1 MSLISTVFLGALKFT
16 FAISLSS
23 MSARCAEG
31 TEKYVEGKHS
41 FVPASGFVPNK
52 ETAMKIAEAVWLPI
66 YGKEV
71 LDHEKPFEATLEG
84 DLWHV
89 EGFLPEGWKGGV
101 AEIEINKSD
110 GKVSR
115 VSHGK

>member
-1 MSLISTVFLGALKFT
+1 MSLINKVFLGVLAFT
-16 FAISLSS
+16 FVTSLSS

-31 TEKYVEGKHS
+31 TEKFVEGKHS
-41 FVPASGFVPNK
+41 FMPASGFVPNE
-52 ETAMKIAEAVWLPI
+52 ETAIKIAEAVWLPI

-71 LDHEKPFEATLEG
+71 VDREKPFKATFEG

-89 EGFLPEGWKGGV
+89 EGSLPEGWKGGV

-110 GKVSR
+110 GKVLR
-115 VSHGK
+115 VTHGK